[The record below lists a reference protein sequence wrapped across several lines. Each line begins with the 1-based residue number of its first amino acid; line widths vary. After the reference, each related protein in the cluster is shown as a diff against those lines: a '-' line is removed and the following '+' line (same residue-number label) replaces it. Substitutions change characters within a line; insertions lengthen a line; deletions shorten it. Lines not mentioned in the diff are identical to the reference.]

1 MPLQFTTLPPSGRAR
16 ERKPL
21 DQIHADIKAGVDEIY
36 EWCQANNGR
45 IELSAEQVKTVVPGT
60 FETAQARAEEFL
72 NDARDYAYQ
81 RQPRLVVA
89 GNTTRKGHARLRVTL
104 YVKGGAGE
112 EAVNE
117 EAVNEESANSEG

>member
-36 EWCQANNGR
+36 EWCQVNDGR
-45 IELSAEQVKTVVPGT
+45 IELSADQIKSVVPGK
-60 FETAQARAEEFL
+60 FETAQARAEQFL

-81 RQPRLVVA
+81 KQPRLVVA
-89 GNTTRKGHARLRVTL
+89 GNTTQKGHARLRVSL
-104 YVKGGAGE
+104 YVKGSTSE
-112 EAVNE
+112 EAVSEKAAKNE
-117 EAVNEESANSEG
+117 G

>member
-36 EWCQANNGR
+36 EWCQTNHGR
-45 IELSAEQVKTVVPGT
+45 IELSADQIKTVVPGT
-60 FETAQARAEEFL
+60 FETAQERAEQFL

-89 GNTTRKGHARLRVTL
+89 GNTTRKGYARLRVTL

-112 EAVNE
+112 EVASG
-117 EAVNEESANSEG
+117 EATNSEG